1 VYLSSDMWMIVY
13 LSVVT
18 CLPMEDSVSECSDM
32 STRGGVYLS
41 VVTCLPVEDS
51 VSECSDMSTRGG

>member
-1 VYLSSDMWMIVY
+1 VY

-18 CLPMEDSVSECSDM
+18 WLSMEDSVCECSDM

>member
-1 VYLSSDMWMIVY
+1 VY

>member
-1 VYLSSDMWMIVY
+1 MIVY

-32 STRGGVYLS
+32 STL
-41 VVTCLPVEDS
+41 EDS
-51 VSECSDMSTRGG
+51 VSECSDMSTLEDSVFE

>member
-1 VYLSSDMWMIVY
+1 MYLSVVTCLPCRIVYLSSDMWMIVY

-32 STRGGVYLS
+32 STRGG
-41 VVTCLPVEDS
+41 
-51 VSECSDMSTRGG
+51 